1 MRITMAEAIFHR
13 SRRALNP
20 LKGTRA
26 SERLETIP
34 DSPFGEAI
42 RLLALNLRAMLSG
55 RLNKGVAVVSAYP
68 GDGRSSIAANT
79 ALALAEGGDVLLVDS
94 YNTERSALR
103 ELFSPR
109 RPNNGMRRPRSLPP
123 TTYATYHDH
132 IWLLNGAGGRPATLG
147 GLAAAV
153 QEASTEGL
161 FTIVDTPPAAKSSGA
176 FSLAR
181 EVGQAIY
188 VVRDRK
194 RDMSVHLAIRDQLR
208 LLGVE
213 VIGLVVN
220 EG

>member
-13 SRRALNP
+13 SRRAFDP
-20 LKGTRA
+20 LKRTRA
-26 SERLETIP
+26 VDRPETIP

-42 RLLALNLRAMLSG
+42 RLLALNLRAMLG
-55 RLNKGVAVVSAYP
+55 GKLNKGIAVVSAYQ

-94 YNTERSALR
+94 YNAERSALR
-103 ELFSPR
+103 ELFVPR
-109 RPNNGMRRPRSLPP
+109 RPTNGKRRPQSLPP
-123 TTYATYHDH
+123 TTYATNHDH

-147 GLAAAV
+147 ALSAAV
-153 QEASTEGL
+153 HEVSAEGV
-161 FTIVDTPPAAKSSGA
+161 FTIVDTPPAAMSSAA

-208 LLGVE
+208 RLDVDL
-213 VIGLVVN
+213 IGLVVN
-220 EG
+220 ER